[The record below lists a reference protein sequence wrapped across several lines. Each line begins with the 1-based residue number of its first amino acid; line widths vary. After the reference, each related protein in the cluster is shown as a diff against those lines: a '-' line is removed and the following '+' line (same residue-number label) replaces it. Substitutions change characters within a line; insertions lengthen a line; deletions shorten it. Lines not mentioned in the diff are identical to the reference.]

1 MTITGKCIKA
11 QNVPMSELDVTSAGK
26 GLICSNFV
34 KDGDFFPLFF
44 LGVKSE
50 LQLPAT
56 PQPQPCQI

>member
-44 LGVKSE
+44 F
-50 LQLPAT
+50 
-56 PQPQPCQI
+56 